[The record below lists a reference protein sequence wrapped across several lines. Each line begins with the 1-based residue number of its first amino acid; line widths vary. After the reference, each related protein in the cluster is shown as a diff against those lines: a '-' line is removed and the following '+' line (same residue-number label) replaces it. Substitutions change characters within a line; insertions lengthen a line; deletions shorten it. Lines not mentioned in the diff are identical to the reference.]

1 MSAFTGTGTIVRL
14 VIRRDRIKLPAWILA
29 IAAFVAINIPAILD
43 VYGKN
48 AAQQLSY
55 ATTSAASVVAR
66 VFGGP
71 INGPEL
77 GAIVLNETYLFT
89 AILIAFMST
98 LAIVR
103 HTRQNEETGREEMLS
118 SGILGR
124 HASLTAALLVVIV
137 ANLILGVLISLLL
150 LSNDLSATG
159 SWATGASLAAIGIAF
174 AGVAAVTSQISE
186 SSRGANSMAA
196 AVIGAAFLLRGA
208 GDAMGSIIKDGTAIH
223 SAWPSWLS
231 PFGWGEQL
239 HPYTELN
246 WLTFVPLILFC
257 IAAIGVAYACNAYRD
272 VGLGLI
278 AAKPGPAHAPKSL
291 SSPFGL
297 ALRLQRGLLIGWTVG
312 LAVMGIVVGFIAKEF
327 QALLTENEQVAE
339 IMKALGGGSDLND
352 VIIGSMMSL
361 MALAMAGYALQALL
375 RMRSEETSGQLEPVL
390 ATSVGKW
397 RWMLGHIGC
406 TCSGILI
413 LSLALGLASGVSY
426 ILISDSAWSEL
437 WSILGAAAVHIPAV
451 LVVTGVTALLFG
463 LLPKLAIALSWS
475 FFAVCMLMGQFGAIL
490 DLPQALLNLSPFSHT
505 PFVPA
510 TSIDWLPIILLT
522 GASVALMLLGLISFR
537 RRDVTTS

>member
-1 MSAFTGTGTIVRL
+1 MSAFTGTGTILKL

-29 IAAFVAINIPAILD
+29 ITAFVALNVPAVIETYAKD
-43 VYGKN
+43 
-48 AAQQLSY
+48 ATQQLTY
-55 ATTSAASVVAR
+55 ATTSAASVIAR

-71 INGPEL
+71 INGADI
-77 GAIVLNETYLFT
+77 GAIILNEIYLFT
-89 AILIAFMST
+89 AVLIAFMST

-124 HASLTAALLVVIV
+124 HASLTAALLIVIT
-137 ANLILGVLISLLL
+137 ANVILGTL
-150 LSNDLSATG
+150 LSLVLMGNNLPATG

-174 AGVAAVTSQISE
+174 AGVAALTSQISE

-246 WLTFVPLILFC
+246 WLIFVPLVLFG
-257 IAAIGVAYACNAYRD
+257 AAIIGVAYACNAYRD

-278 AAKPGPAHAPKSL
+278 SAKPGPARAPKSL

-297 ALRLQRGLLIGWTVG
+297 ALRLQRGLLIGWTIG

-327 QALLTENEQVAE
+327 QKLLTENEQVAD

-375 RMRSEETSGQLEPVL
+375 RMRAEEVGGQLEPVL

-397 RWMLGHIGC
+397 RWMLGHLGC
-406 TCSGILI
+406 TFLGILL
-413 LSLALGLASGVSY
+413 LSAALGLGSGISY
-426 ILISDSAWSEL
+426 ILISDSSWSEL

-451 LVVTGVTALLFG
+451 LVVAGVTALLFG
-463 LLPKLAIALSWS
+463 LLPKLAVALSWS
-475 FFAVCMLMGQFGAIL
+475 FFAICMLMGQFGAIL
-490 DLPQALLNLSPFSHT
+490 DLPRVLLNLSPFSHT

-510 TSIDWLPIILLT
+510 TSVDWLPLIVLT
-522 GASVALMLLGLISFR
+522 GISALLVLLGLMCFR
-537 RRDVTTS
+537 RRDITTS

>member
-1 MSAFTGTGTIVRL
+1 MSAFTGTGTIL
-14 VIRRDRIKLPAWILA
+14 KLIIRRDRIKLPAWILA
-29 IAAFVAINIPAILD
+29 ITAFVALNVPAIIE

-48 AAQQLSY
+48 AAQQLTY

-71 INGPEL
+71 INGPEI

-89 AILIAFMST
+89 AVLIAFMST

-124 HASLTAALLVVIV
+124 HGSLTAALIVVIA
-137 ANLILGVLISLLL
+137 ANIILGTLLSLVLIG
-150 LSNDLSATG
+150 NDLSAAG

-174 AGVAAVTSQISE
+174 AGVAALTAQISE

-196 AVIGAAFLLRGA
+196 AVIGVAFLLRGA

-246 WLTFVPLILFC
+246 WLTFVPLVLFGT
-257 IAAIGVAYACNAYRD
+257 AVIGVAYACNAYRD

-278 AAKPGPAHAPKSL
+278 PAKPGPAHAPKSL

-297 ALRLQRGLLIGWTVG
+297 AMRLQRGLLIGWTVG
-312 LAVMGIVVGFIAKEF
+312 LATMGIVVGFIAKEF
-327 QALLTENEQVAE
+327 QKLLTENEQVADV
-339 IMKALGGGSDLND
+339 MKALGGGSNLND

-361 MALAMAGYALQALL
+361 MALAIAGYALQALL
-375 RMRSEETSGQLEPVL
+375 RMRSEEVGGQLEPVL

-397 RWMLGHIGC
+397 RWMLGHLSC
-406 TCSGILI
+406 TFIGILI
-413 LSLALGLASGVSY
+413 LSLALGLGSGISY
-426 ILISDSAWSEL
+426 ILISDSSWSEL

-451 LVVTGVTALLFG
+451 LVVAGVTALLFG
-463 LLPKLAIALSWS
+463 LLPKLAVAMSWS
-475 FFAVCMLMGQFGAIL
+475 FFAICILMGQFGAIL
-490 DLPQALLNLSPFSHT
+490 DLPQTLLNVSPFSHT

-510 TSIDWLPIILLT
+510 TSIDWLPLIILT
-522 GASVALMLLGLISFR
+522 SIAALLVFLGLTSFR
-537 RRDVTTS
+537 RRDITTS